1 MRNLDSMDEPLGFW
15 STPTVSQALA
25 TCDVPAL
32 MDEIRKARGWSQT
45 DLAEAVGYTQ
55 SWASKVLRGETS
67 LTLAQVRI
75 IIRRLGIPAELLR
88 FGDHQTDE
96 EDPTNRRQFGKLATL
111 ALLPSP
117 RTSLATGE
125 NTAADLTAIT
135 GSQRRLDASF
145 CSRDLI
151 DGVRSHL
158 ELAVR
163 AHRTAGPHAP
173 AVAAAVSE
181 AAGFAAWLSM
191 DMLDLGSARTYYRQ
205 AITAAKLAKN
215 DVLAVYM
222 TGSLAAF
229 EIDAAGD
236 PLLGLAMIDKA
247 RRTLPPTAGSTPT
260 AWLASLEALAHA
272 STPHPDEHAA
282 TQAIRTAEHAIARTD
297 GPPPW
302 PWVYPFDLTKL
313 ARIRASI
320 AVRLGQPSE
329 AARAFGE
336 SLPTAQPAPK
346 QAALTTLEVA
356 TAACQRGETDE
367 AFTLALD
374 ALNTGITYG
383 SERIIRQARQFRY
396 SNAPTTTPTVTR
408 FDDRLRTT
416 LL

>member
-1 MRNLDSMDEPLGFW
+1 MDEPLGFW
-15 STPTVSQALA
+15 SIPTVSQALA
-25 TCDVPAL
+25 TCDVPTL
-32 MDEIRKARGWSQT
+32 MEEIRKARGWSQT
-45 DLAEAVGYTQ
+45 DLGEAVGYTQ
-55 SWASKVLRGETS
+55 SWVSKVLRRETS
-67 LTLAQVRI
+67 LTLAQVQI

-88 FGDHQTDE
+88 FGDHRIDE
-96 EDPTNRRQFGKLATL
+96 EDPTNRRQFGKLAAL

-117 RTSLATGE
+117 ATALATGE
-125 NTAADLTAIT
+125 NTASDLTAIT

-163 AHRTAGPHAP
+163 AHRGAGPQTP
-173 AVAAAVSE
+173 AIAAAVSE

-215 DVLAVYM
+215 DLLVVYM
-222 TGSLAAF
+222 TGSLASF

-247 RRTLPPTAGSTPT
+247 RKTLPPSAGSTPT

-272 STPHPDEHAA
+272 SGPHPDESAA
-282 TQAIRTAEHAIARTD
+282 THAIRSAERAISRAG

-302 PWVYPFDLTKL
+302 PWVYPFDQTKL
-313 ARIRASI
+313 ARTRASI
-320 AVRLGQPSE
+320 AVRLGQPTE
-329 AARAFGE
+329 AARAFTE

-356 TAACQRGETDE
+356 TAACQRGEIDE

-374 ALNTGITYG
+374 ALDTGITYG

-396 SNAPTTTPTVTR
+396 LNTPSATPTVTR
-408 FDDRLRTT
+408 FDDRLRST